1 MPGQKKI
8 DCHAFLP
15 SQSFLNAAPFLFFRS
30 SCPFLSCFYISKSF
44 AVLQTFFATQIQLPC
59 AIELP
64 CFKAAKRCFHVL
76 RLKRRTP
83 KHVLTA
89 LKPDFASVMQTSSR
103 HSSSRMSEWYA
114 RSEKIDCHAFLP
126 SQSFLNA
133 APFLFFGSSCP
144 FLSCFY
150 ISKSFAVLQ
159 TFFATQIQ
167 LPCAIE
173 LPCFKAAKRCFH
185 VLRLKRRT
193 PKHVLTAL
201 KPDFASV
208 MQTSSRHSSSRMS
221 EWYARSEKNRKPCP
235 SSLL

>member
-8 DCHAFLP
+8 ESHAPPPFSKL
-15 SQSFLNAAPFLFFRS
+15 SFFAFPFIFFPFCCPFLFFRS
-30 SCPFLSCFYISKSF
+30 SCPFLSFPFLSCFYISKSF

-114 RSEKIDCHAFLP
+114 RSEKKSKAMPLLPSLSFHFLLLPSFSFLFAAPSFSFALPVLSFPAFSLVKALLCCRHFLP
-126 SQSFLNA
+126 HR
-133 APFLFFGSSCP
+133 SS
-144 FLSCFY
+144 Y
-150 ISKSFAVLQ
+150 
-159 TFFATQIQ
+159 
-167 LPCAIE
+167 
-173 LPCFKAAKRCFH
+173 H
-185 VLRLKRRT
+185 VL
-193 PKHVLTAL
+193 
-201 KPDFASV
+201 
-208 MQTSSRHSSSRMS
+208 
-221 EWYARSEKNRKPCP
+221 
-235 SSLL
+235 

>member
-8 DCHAFLP
+8 ESHAPPPFSKL
-15 SQSFLNAAPFLFFRS
+15 SFFASPFIFFPFCCPFLFFRS

-64 CFKAAKRCFHVL
+64 CFKAAERCFHVL

-114 RSEKIDCHAFLP
+114 RPEKNRKACPPPFSKLSFFP
-126 SQSFLNA
+126 SPFIFFPFCC
-133 APFLFFGSSCP
+133 PFLFFRSSRP
-144 FLSCFY
+144 FLSCFF

-173 LPCFKAAKRCFH
+173 LPCFKAAKRWFH

-208 MQTSSRHSSSRMS
+208 MQSRS
-221 EWYARSEKNRKPCP
+221 RSEQE
-235 SSLL
+235 